1 MHAKKNAESRN
12 FSEAIDELEVE
23 DGPWTKH
30 LRRREQDILDMIIH
44 GREHG
49 HYFML
54 LGAKV
59 RPDLLS
65 ACQRWKTGLV
75 L

>member
-12 FSEAIDELEVE
+12 FTEAIDELEVE

-30 LRRREQDILDMIIH
+30 LRRREQDILDTIIH
-44 GREHG
+44 GRESG

-59 RPDLLS
+59 LFALFSSLRLS
-65 ACQRWKTGLV
+65 KMER
-75 L
+75 